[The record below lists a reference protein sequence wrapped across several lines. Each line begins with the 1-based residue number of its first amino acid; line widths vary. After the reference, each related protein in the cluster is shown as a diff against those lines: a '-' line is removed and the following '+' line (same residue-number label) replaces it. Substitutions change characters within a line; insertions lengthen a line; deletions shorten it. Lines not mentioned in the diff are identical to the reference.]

1 MNVMA
6 IPVVLCRGWTW
17 HPYAAPVLASVTLL
31 IWGFFYNKHIY
42 IYIRLS
48 QHPYYRK
55 VLRRRPNYTKGL
67 EAKRNKRTESMAM

>member
-1 MNVMA
+1 MNILACLPFLELKHKVRWADMIYMNVMV

-42 IYIRLS
+42 IY
-48 QHPYYRK
+48 
-55 VLRRRPNYTKGL
+55 
-67 EAKRNKRTESMAM
+67 